1 MNEDLRKLTKGLI
14 QLELILQLELQEMR
28 EYLKSRFK
36 RTTETLN
43 DIHLTFDQ
51 ELVDQLSDDELDL
64 LGTANV
70 LSKLLVDLPP
80 YISNKDK

>member
-1 MNEDLRKLTKGLI
+1 MNDDLRKLTKGLI

-36 RTTETLN
+36 RTTDTLN
-43 DIHLTFDQ
+43 DIHLAFEQD
-51 ELVDQLSDDELDL
+51 LVDQLSDDELDL

-80 YISNKDK
+80 YVSNKDK

>member
-1 MNEDLRKLTKGLI
+1 MNDDLRKLTKGLI

-28 EYLKSRFK
+28 EYLKNRFK
-36 RTTETLN
+36 RTTDTLN
-43 DIHLTFDQ
+43 DIHLAFDQ
-51 ELVDQLSDDELDL
+51 ELVDELSDDELDL

>member
-36 RTTETLN
+36 RTTDTLN
-43 DIHLTFDQ
+43 DIHLTFNQ
-51 ELVDQLSDDELDL
+51 ELVEQLSDDEVDL

>member
-36 RTTETLN
+36 RTTDTLN
-43 DIHLTFDQ
+43 DIHLAFDQ

>member
-1 MNEDLRKLTKGLI
+1 MNENLRKLTKGLI

-36 RTTETLN
+36 RTTDTLN

-51 ELVDQLSDDELDL
+51 ELVEQLSDDELDL
-64 LGTANV
+64 LGAANV

>member
-36 RTTETLN
+36 RTTDTLN

-51 ELVDQLSDDELDL
+51 ELVEQLSDDELDL

>member
-36 RTTETLN
+36 RTTDTLN

-70 LSKLLVDLPP
+70 LSKLLVDLPQ

>member
-28 EYLKSRFK
+28 EYLKNRFK
-36 RTTETLN
+36 RTTDTLN

-51 ELVDQLSDDELDL
+51 ELVEQLSDDELDL

-70 LSKLLVDLPP
+70 LSKLLVNLPP

>member
-28 EYLKSRFK
+28 EYLKNRFK
-36 RTTETLN
+36 RTTDTLN
-43 DIHLTFDQ
+43 DIHLAFDQ
-51 ELVDQLSDDELDL
+51 ELVDKLSDDELDL

>member
-36 RTTETLN
+36 RTTDTLN

-64 LGTANV
+64 IGTANV

>member
-1 MNEDLRKLTKGLI
+1 MNDDLRKLTKGLI
-14 QLELILQLELQEMR
+14 QLELVLQLELQEMR
-28 EYLKSRFK
+28 EYLKNRFK
-36 RTTETLN
+36 RTTDTLN
-43 DIHLTFDQ
+43 DIHLAFDQ

-80 YISNKDK
+80 YVSNKDK

>member
-36 RTTETLN
+36 RTTDTLN

>member
-1 MNEDLRKLTKGLI
+1 MNDDLRKLTKGLI

-28 EYLKSRFK
+28 EYLKNRFK
-36 RTTETLN
+36 RTTDTLN
-43 DIHLTFDQ
+43 DIHLAFDQ
-51 ELVDQLSDDELDL
+51 ELVDQLSYDELDL

-80 YISNKDK
+80 YVSNKDK

>member
-1 MNEDLRKLTKGLI
+1 MNKDLRKLTKGLI

-36 RTTETLN
+36 RTTDTLN

-51 ELVDQLSDDELDL
+51 ELVEQLSDDELDL

>member
-28 EYLKSRFK
+28 EYLKNRFK
-36 RTTETLN
+36 RTTDTLN
-43 DIHLTFDQ
+43 DIHLAFDP
-51 ELVDQLSDDELDL
+51 ELVDKLSDDELDL